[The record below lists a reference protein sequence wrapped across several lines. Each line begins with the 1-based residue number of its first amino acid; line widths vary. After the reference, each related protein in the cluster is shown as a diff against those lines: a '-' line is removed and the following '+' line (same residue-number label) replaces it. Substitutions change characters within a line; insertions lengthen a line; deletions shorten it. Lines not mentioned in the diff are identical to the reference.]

1 MRIALL
7 SDIHGNRE
15 ALAACLDHAR
25 RTNVGRFVFLG
36 DYVGYG
42 ADPGWVVDTVAAE
55 VERGAVA
62 VLGNHDAAVLSASR
76 RRPPRQPPRV
86 ITPCTG
92 RLWDNMGY
100 YGRQWLRPV

>member
-15 ALAACLDHAR
+15 ALAACLEHAR
-25 RTNVGRFVFLG
+25 RADVGRFVFLG

-42 ADPGWVVDTVAAE
+42 ADPGWVMDTLMAE

-62 VLGNHDAAVLSASR
+62 VLGNHDAAVLTDTSGMNDQAAEALDWTR
-76 RRPPRQPPRV
+76 TKLVPAQLKFLA
-86 ITPCTG
+86 G
-92 RLWDNMGY
+92 
-100 YGRQWLRPV
+100 